1 MPISPCNSL
10 NVKTIRIS
18 QLASVSS
25 TDLTGNDVI
34 YLSQYDN
41 TNNVYYSKRTTLADL
56 TNYFNIQGNLSG
68 SFSGSFYGKVYS
80 KNTISTGSFSGS
92 YWGRINSKNTKATG
106 SFSGSH
112 YGNITSKNT
121 KATGSFSGSHYGG
134 VTSKNTK
141 ATGSFK
147 GVFYGNATTSTTSTT
162 SNTSS
167 YLLQTTQNT
176 SDQLGYFDGT
186 RLTSTPGLYISP
198 YAGGYKLL
206 KLSSSMA
213 LSYYQVFSRGV
224 TVGGVRYNQSGLSL
238 FNLNSNESYPNID
251 GWNIISGTSGSLVL
265 SAPIGSY
272 EFSNSNVVA
281 KSTSGECYG
290 MVQKRNGFYF
300 WPYMGANT
308 PARDGAIGIGVQPPT
323 EPTGSFNQYLRAKLH
338 ISCYSGSGE
347 GPWTPK
353 ATVENRAV
361 AILVQYGSGSA
372 TTSPYNTF
380 YVSASGNTYMKGTLT
395 VDKAITSS
403 LTPIGTGTSL
413 PANVKYIPINVN
425 GTIYKLPL
433 YS

>member
-1 MPISPCNSL
+1 MSISPCNSL

-41 TNNVYYSKRTTLADL
+41 TNNVYYSKRTTLSDL
-56 TNYFNIQGNLSG
+56 TNYFNIRGNLSG
-68 SFSGSFYGKVYS
+68 SFSGSFYGKVY
-80 KNTISTGSFSGS
+80 
-92 YWGRINSKNTKATG
+92 
-106 SFSGSH
+106 
-112 YGNITSKNT
+112 
-121 KATGSFSGSHYGG
+121 
-134 VTSKNTK
+134 SKNTK

-147 GVFYGNATTSTTSTT
+147 GVFYGNATTSTTS
-162 SNTSS
+162 NTSS
-167 YLLQTTQNT
+167 YLLQTNQNT
-176 SDQLGYFDGT
+176 TSELGYFDGT
-186 RLTSTPGLYISP
+186 RLISTPGLSLSP
-198 YAGGYKLL
+198 SAGGYKLL

-213 LSYYQVFSRGV
+213 LSYYQVFSRGI
-224 TVGGVRYNQSGLSL
+224 TSGGVKYNQSGLSL
-238 FNLNSNESYPNID
+238 YNLNSNESYPNID

-272 EFSNSNVVA
+272 EFSSSNVVA
-281 KSTSGECYG
+281 KSSTGECYG
-290 MVQKRNGFYF
+290 MVQRRNGFYF

-308 PARDGAIGIGVQPPT
+308 PARDGAIGIGVQPPN
-323 EPTGSFNQYLRAKLH
+323 EPTGSFNKYLRAKLH
-338 ISCYSGSGE
+338 ISCFSGSGE
-347 GPWTPK
+347 GPWTPN

-395 VDKAITSS
+395 VDKAVTSS
-403 LTPIGTGTSL
+403 LTPIGGTGTSL
-413 PANVKYIPINVN
+413 PANVKYIPINVG

-433 YS
+433 YN